1 MAKKKVSGRSTL
13 MTKVKVSRK
22 KATGTHK
29 GHVKKATHDC
39 K

>member
-1 MAKKKVSGRSTL
+1 MAKKKISGKSTL
-13 MTKVKVSRK
+13 MTHVKVGTK

-29 GHVKKATHDC
+29 GHVKKATHN